1 MKAPLSD
8 CASDAAVTLCS
19 YALGSEVVSPHTW
32 RCMRPRGTRVAVK
45 LLLGYQKI
53 ESTARYLG
61 AEVDDALELAEKI
74 EV

>member
-1 MKAPLSD
+1 
-8 CASDAAVTLCS
+8 
-19 YALGSEVVSPHTW
+19 
-32 RCMRPRGTRVAVK
+32 MRPRGTRVAVK